1 VGVGDK
7 HIEIEAKNTEKEKR
21 IEVEKI
27 ENREEKVLTI
37 LRLAIT
43 SNQNTKGSEEN
54 NDLGKERDKVQ
65 TTHQERYQSFAS

>member
-1 VGVGDK
+1 MGVGDK

-37 LRLAIT
+37 FRLAIT

-54 NDLGKERDKVQ
+54 KDLGKERDKVQ
-65 TTHQERYQSFAS
+65 TSHQERYQSFAS

>member
-1 VGVGDK
+1 MGVGGK

-27 ENREEKVLTI
+27 ENREEKVPTI
-37 LRLAIT
+37 FRLAIT

-54 NDLGKERDKVQ
+54 KDLGKERDKVQ
-65 TTHQERYQSFAS
+65 TSHQERYQSFAS